1 MHTSVDLALSERYHA
16 SLESELSDR
25 IVGDAGAFLCPCADE
40 CRTSASTKRYGFAA
54 GQLSYVGDA
63 YACRVATAPLRILIV
78 SMQVGDAEAPVTMRR
93 RTEQIHGRILEAPG
107 KRNPHMRGVTR
118 ALQLLHGLGPNDE
131 YLRDGTHVLRAY
143 AMANSVL
150 CSALPT
156 DGRSRRGKPTAR
168 MLENCAPHL
177 SRTIQLLE
185 PVIIHTQGADTKS
198 AVERVTELV
207 TRHSSEVSTVLVA
220 DRPVVLCATSHP
232 AAGPP
237 LSWSSTKPG
246 SYFADTVRPAM
257 LLARDLALQPV

>member
-1 MHTSVDLALSERYHA
+1 MHSSVDRALSERYHT
-16 SLESELSDR
+16 SLESELSNR
-25 IVGDAGAFLCPCADE
+25 IVDDAATFICPRGDE
-40 CRTSASTKRYGFAA
+40 CRTSASAKGYSFAA

-63 YACRVATAPLRILIV
+63 YACSVATAPLRILIV

-93 RTEQIHGRILEAPG
+93 RTEQVHVRIPETPG

-118 ALQLLHGLGPNDE
+118 ALQLLHGLDPNDE
-131 YLRDGTHVLRAY
+131 HLRDGTHVLRAY

-156 DGRSRRGKPTAR
+156 DGRSRRGKPTDR
-168 MLENCAPHL
+168 MLKNCSSHL
-177 SRTIQLLE
+177 ARTIQLLE
-185 PVIIHTQGADTKS
+185 PVIIHTQGTDTKS

-246 SYFADTVRPAM
+246 TYFADTVRPAM
-257 LLARDLALQPV
+257 LLARDLALRPV